1 VTACRIE
8 VGAQKTY
15 LSASRLAGS
24 PPSRAVK
31 AGSAHAARGGP
42 LRGVLRQM
50 KFCKW
55 SLLDLRFRP

>member
-31 AGSAHAARGGP
+31 AVLLTPRGAA